1 MPYYG
6 CPGCGLTVH
15 TAAAFSTARVC
26 PHCSTALPEE
36 ARVYPNPTATRQIR
50 RLLSARPEAPGKA
63 RHAVRALPVAAAT
76 RETLELL
83 VSELVTNA
91 VVHAGLG
98 PEDPISLHITSRVDR
113 VRLAVRDPGPG
124 FSRPAA
130 PHRDPLAPGGR
141 GVAIVDALSDDW
153 GVDLDASGCT
163 VWCEVAADEQ
173 PGAEAAAAARPAGF
187 EPATSA
193 SGGQRS
199 IH

>member
-36 ARVYPNPTATRQIR
+36 ARVYPSPTATRQIR
-50 RLLSARPEAPGKA
+50 RVLAARPESAGKA
-63 RHAVRALPVAAAT
+63 RHAVRALPIAAAT
-76 RETLELL
+76 RDTLELL

-98 PEDPISLHITSRVDR
+98 PEDPISVHITSRVDR
-113 VRLAVRDPGPG
+113 VRLVVSDPGPG
-124 FSRPAA
+124 FSRPVA
-130 PHRDPLAPGGR
+130 RSGDVLAPGGR
-141 GVAIVDALSDDW
+141 GVAIVDALSDAW
-153 GVDLDASGCT
+153 GVDVDGSGCT
-163 VWCEVAADEQ
+163 VWCEVAAGELPDS
-173 PGAEAAAAARPAGF
+173 AAAARPAGF

>member
-1 MPYYG
+1 MPYYR

-36 ARVYPNPTATRQIR
+36 ARFYPSPATTRQIR
-50 RLLSARPEAPGKA
+50 RVLAAHPESAGKA
-63 RHAVRALPVAAAT
+63 RHAVRALPIAAAT

-83 VSELVTNA
+83 ISELVTNA
-91 VVHAGLG
+91 IVHAGLD
-98 PEDPISLHITSRVDR
+98 PEDPISVNITSRVGR
-113 VRLAVRDPGPG
+113 VRLAVRDPGSG
-124 FSRPAA
+124 FSMSVARNG
-130 PHRDPLAPGGR
+130 HELAPGGR
-141 GVAIVDALSDDW
+141 GVAIVDALSDVW
-153 GVDLDASGCT
+153 GVDVDDSGCT
-163 VWCEVAADEQ
+163 VWCEVAAEDSRD
-173 PGAEAAAAARPAGF
+173 AARPAGF